1 MLKINR
7 LKIKITATNKVYQF
21 DECFSSGLNIIASD
35 DNTRGKSSVLIAIY
49 YCLGFEEIIGGL
61 NEKVLTSAY
70 KNQIEDKDT
79 SWPVLESGAYLEIS
93 NGTDEIT
100 IYRSAK
106 HETRDSKL
114 VTVYFSKLDYIYNVD
129 TTSEDYYVHMKFAAT
144 NRSGFHTFLEKFLQ
158 IELPLVPA
166 SDGVDRKLYLQLVF
180 AAMFIEQKNGWS
192 GIYSGMPYL
201 AIKDAKKR
209 VTEFILALET
219 FENERK
225 RNQLL
230 NKERYQ
236 KEQWKNLF
244 AEMRVFQSS
253 AQCYVKN
260 IPQIPEILPEKF
272 EKNVAIVR
280 MVGDNVGI
288 DEWISQLQEEHD
300 TLKTVRPRVIDNYD
314 ELQNELQEVE
324 KVIEEN
330 NNEIHTIQQELNI
343 TTRKIQEI
351 NKNLDVIKQDITN
364 NKDAKKLK
372 ILGSN
377 LGAESFQGRCPV
389 CNQKIQDSLL
399 PVQHDT
405 NVMSIEETI
414 NHLTAQK
421 EMFEFAYEYQ
431 TNRKQQLS
439 TALDNIRNVQM
450 KLYRLAKS
458 LRRDLYSVDEDLSET
473 IIYKRMSIEHKIQEL
488 EDFKNKISNIVDR
501 FKDLSVNWKK
511 LLQEKAQLPEK
522 GFNDKDR
529 TKLTE
534 LKKNFICNLQDYEY
548 TSISNVRAIE
558 ISDDNYLPVIDNFD
572 MKFDS
577 SASDNVR
584 AIWAYTMALLQTSEK
599 CGGNHPGLL
608 IFDEPAQHSIGA
620 VDTKAFFDSILN
632 LGDNCQVI
640 IGITIN
646 NADIREVISEI
657 GEEKCNVVNIGE
669 KAFE

>member
-180 AAMFIEQKNGWS
+180 AAMFIEQKNEWS

-669 KAFE
+669 KAFV

>member
-114 VTVYFSKLDYIYNVD
+114 VTVYFSKMDYIYNVD

-236 KEQWKNLF
+236 KEQWKNPY
-244 AEMRVFQSS
+244 AEMRVLQSS
-253 AQCYVKN
+253 VQCYVKN
-260 IPQIPEILPEKF
+260 IPQTPEILPEEF

-288 DEWISQLQEEHD
+288 DDWISQLQEEDD
-300 TLKTVRPRVIDNYD
+300 TLKTVRPRIIDNYD

-330 NNEIHTIQQELNI
+330 NNEIHTIQQDLHV

-351 NKNLDVIKQDITN
+351 NKNLDVIRQDITN

-372 ILGSN
+372 MLGSN
-377 LGAESFQGRCPV
+377 LGSESFQGRCPV

-405 NVMSIEETI
+405 NVMSIDETI

>member
-1 MLKINR
+1 MLRINR

-244 AEMRVFQSS
+244 AEMRVLQSS

-260 IPQIPEILPEKF
+260 IPQTPEILPDKF

-330 NNEIHTIQQELNI
+330 NNEIHTTQQELNI

-405 NVMSIEETI
+405 NVMSIDETI

-431 TNRKQQLS
+431 VNRKQQLNI
-439 TALDNIRNVQM
+439 ALDNIRNAQM

-473 IIYKRMSIEHKIQEL
+473 IIYKRMSIEHRIQEL
-488 EDFKNKISNIVDR
+488 EDFKNKISNIVER
-501 FKDLSVNWKK
+501 FKELSENWKK

-529 TKLTE
+529 KKLTR
-534 LKKNFICNLQDYEY
+534 LKKNFIRDLQDYEY
-548 TSISNVRAIE
+548 TSISNVSAIE

-669 KAFE
+669 KAFV

>member
-236 KEQWKNLF
+236 KEQWKNLY
-244 AEMRVFQSS
+244 AEMRVLQSS
-253 AQCYVKN
+253 VQCYVKN
-260 IPQIPEILPEKF
+260 IPQTPEILPEEF

-288 DEWISQLQEEHD
+288 DDWISQLQEEHD

-330 NNEIHTIQQELNI
+330 NDEIHTIQQDLNI
-343 TTRKIQEI
+343 TTRKIQKI
-351 NKNLDVIKQDITN
+351 NKNLDVIQQDIAN

-372 ILGSN
+372 MLGSN

-439 TALDNIRNVQM
+439 TALDNIRNIQM

-534 LKKNFICNLQDYEY
+534 LKKNFIRNLQDYEY

-640 IGITIN
+640 MGITIN

>member
-620 VDTKAFFDSILN
+620 VDTKAFFDGILN

-669 KAFE
+669 KAFV

>member
-1 MLKINR
+1 M
-7 LKIKITATNKVYQF
+7 
-21 DECFSSGLNIIASD
+21 
-35 DNTRGKSSVLIAIY
+35 
-49 YCLGFEEIIGGL
+49 
-61 NEKVLTSAY
+61 
-70 KNQIEDKDT
+70 
-79 SWPVLESGAYLEIS
+79 LESGAYLEIS

-669 KAFE
+669 KAFV

>member
-458 LRRDLYSVDEDLSET
+458 LRRDLYSADEDLSET

-669 KAFE
+669 KAFV

>member
-61 NEKVLTSAY
+61 NEKVLTSVY

-236 KEQWKNLF
+236 KEQWKNLY
-244 AEMRVFQSS
+244 AEMRVLQSS
-253 AQCYVKN
+253 VQCYVKN
-260 IPQIPEILPEKF
+260 IPQTPEILPEEF

-288 DEWISQLQEEHD
+288 DDWISQLQEEHD

-330 NNEIHTIQQELNI
+330 NDEIHTIQQDLNI
-343 TTRKIQEI
+343 TTRKIQKI
-351 NKNLDVIKQDITN
+351 NKNLDVIQQDIAN

-372 ILGSN
+372 MLGSN

-439 TALDNIRNVQM
+439 TALDNIRNIQM

-534 LKKNFICNLQDYEY
+534 LKKNFIRNLQDYEY

-657 GEEKCNVVNIGE
+657 GEENCNVVNIGE

>member
-599 CGGNHPGLL
+599 CGGNHPGFL

-669 KAFE
+669 KAFV

>member
-1 MLKINR
+1 MLRINR
-7 LKIKITATNKVYQF
+7 LKIKITATNKDYQF
-21 DECFSSGLNIIASD
+21 DECFSNDLNIIASD

-114 VTVYFSKLDYIYNVD
+114 VTVYFSKVDDIYNVD
-129 TTSEDYYVHMKFAAT
+129 TTSEDYYVHMPYAAT
-144 NRSGFHTFLEKFLQ
+144 NKSGFHTFLEKFLQ
-158 IELPLVPA
+158 IELPLVPS

-244 AEMRVFQSS
+244 AEMRVLQSS

-260 IPQIPEILPEKF
+260 IPQTPEILPEKF

-534 LKKNFICNLQDYEY
+534 LKKNFIRNLQDYEY

>member
-166 SDGVDRKLYLQLVF
+166 SDGVDRKSYLQLVF

-669 KAFE
+669 KAFV

>member
-558 ISDDNYLPVIDNFD
+558 ISDDNYLPVIDKFD

-669 KAFE
+669 KAFV

>member
-473 IIYKRMSIEHKIQEL
+473 IIYKRMSIEHKIQDL

-669 KAFE
+669 KAFV

>member
-114 VTVYFSKLDYIYNVD
+114 VTVFFSKMDDIYNAD

-158 IELPLVPA
+158 IKLPLVPA

-230 NKERYQ
+230 NRERYQ

-244 AEMRVFQSS
+244 AEMKVLQSS

-260 IPQIPEILPEKF
+260 IPQTPEILPEKF

-399 PVQHDT
+399 PIQHDT

-431 TNRKQQLS
+431 ANRKQQLN

-488 EDFKNKISNIVDR
+488 EDFKNKISNIVEN
-501 FKDLSVNWKK
+501 FKNLSENWKK

-534 LKKNFICNLQDYEY
+534 LKKNFIRNLQDYEY

-620 VDTKAFFDSILN
+620 VDTKAFFDSILA
-632 LGDNCQVI
+632 LGESCQVI

-646 NADIREVISEI
+646 NTDIREVISEI
-657 GEEKCNVVNIGE
+657 GEEKCSLINIGE

>member
-114 VTVYFSKLDYIYNVD
+114 VTVYFSKLDDIYNAD
-129 TTSEDYYVHMKFAAT
+129 TTSEDYYVHMPYAAT
-144 NRSGFHTFLEKFLQ
+144 NKSGFHTFLEKFLQ

-244 AEMRVFQSS
+244 AEMRVLQSS

-260 IPQIPEILPEKF
+260 IPQTPEILPDKF

-280 MVGDNVGI
+280 MVGDNVEI

-330 NNEIHTIQQELNI
+330 NNEIHTTQQELNI

-405 NVMSIEETI
+405 NVMSIDETI

-431 TNRKQQLS
+431 VNRKQQLNI
-439 TALDNIRNVQM
+439 ALDNIRNAQM

-473 IIYKRMSIEHKIQEL
+473 IIYKRMSIEHRIQEL
-488 EDFKNKISNIVDR
+488 EDFKNKISNIVER
-501 FKDLSVNWKK
+501 FKELSENWKK

-529 TKLTE
+529 KKLTR
-534 LKKNFICNLQDYEY
+534 LKKNFIRDLQDYEY
-548 TSISNVRAIE
+548 TSISNVSAIE

-669 KAFE
+669 KAFV

>member
-501 FKDLSVNWKK
+501 FKDLSVNWEK

-669 KAFE
+669 KAFV

>member
-669 KAFE
+669 KAFV

>member
-1 MLKINR
+1 MWKNKNTVKNLMLIQ
-7 LKIKITATNKVYQF
+7 II
-21 DECFSSGLNIIASD
+21 SNIIASD

-669 KAFE
+669 KAFV

>member
-225 RNQLL
+225 LNQLL

-236 KEQWKNLF
+236 KDQWKNLF

-669 KAFE
+669 KAFV

>member
-70 KNQIEDKDT
+70 KNQIEDKDN

-669 KAFE
+669 KAFV

>member
-620 VDTKAFFDSILN
+620 VDTKAFFDSIPN

-669 KAFE
+669 KAFV

>member
-166 SDGVDRKLYLQLVF
+166 SDGVDRKLYLQLIF

-669 KAFE
+669 KAFV

>member
-70 KNQIEDKDT
+70 KNKIEDKDT

-236 KEQWKNLF
+236 KEQWKNLY
-244 AEMRVFQSS
+244 AEMRVLQSS
-253 AQCYVKN
+253 VQCYVKN
-260 IPQIPEILPEKF
+260 IPQTPEILPEEF

-288 DEWISQLQEEHD
+288 DDWISQLQEEHD

-330 NNEIHTIQQELNI
+330 NDEIHTIQQDLNI
-343 TTRKIQEI
+343 TTRKIQKI
-351 NKNLDVIKQDITN
+351 NKNLDVIQQDIAN

-372 ILGSN
+372 MLGSN

-439 TALDNIRNVQM
+439 TALDNIRNIQM

-534 LKKNFICNLQDYEY
+534 LKKNFIRNLQDYEY

-608 IFDEPAQHSIGA
+608 FFDEPAQHSIGA

>member
-458 LRRDLYSVDEDLSET
+458 LRIDLYSVDEDLSET

-669 KAFE
+669 KAFV

>member
-1 MLKINR
+1 MLRINR

-209 VTEFILALET
+209 ITEFILALET

-236 KEQWKNLF
+236 KEQWKNLY
-244 AEMRVFQSS
+244 AEMRVLQSS
-253 AQCYVKN
+253 VQCYVKN
-260 IPQIPEILPEKF
+260 IPQTPEILPEEF

-669 KAFE
+669 KAFV

>member
-79 SWPVLESGAYLEIS
+79 SWPVLESGAYLEI
-93 NGTDEIT
+93 TDEIT

-288 DEWISQLQEEHD
+288 DEWISQLKEEHD

-669 KAFE
+669 KAFV

>member
-632 LGDNCQVI
+632 LGNNCQVI

-669 KAFE
+669 KAFV

>member
-351 NKNLDVIKQDITN
+351 NKKLDVIKQDITN

-669 KAFE
+669 KAFV

>member
-129 TTSEDYYVHMKFAAT
+129 TTSEDYYVHMKFSAT

-669 KAFE
+669 KAFV

>member
-21 DECFSSGLNIIASD
+21 DECFSSGLDIIASD

-669 KAFE
+669 KAFV